1 MNHIFGCPMHYGVGA
16 PGLINSLDYLQSFCP
31 ELDIHILP
39 EITRPEENL
48 SNLKYLNSVIA
59 NCSQIAESGYHAL
72 CKGESPLYISGDHSS
87 AIGSVSAAGTYCE
100 DLGLIWIDAHPDINT
115 DKTTV
120 TGNIHGMPVAA
131 LIGMGEQSLTR
142 ILSDKPKV
150 KPSNIVMLGLRD
162 IDPPE
167 MEFLNKLNIRY
178 YTWQQMATL
187 GIQRCIDETLQYL
200 AHLQNVHISFD
211 IDVMDPAHLP
221 GVSVPVPGG
230 LLEEEAFTLMHQLLT
245 GLHVISCDIVE
256 FNKDY
261 DISDQTAT
269 FTRQMAHQI
278 LTDF

>member
-31 ELDIHILP
+31 ELDIDILP

-48 SNLKYLNSVIA
+48 SNLKHLNSVIA
-59 NCSQIAESGYHAL
+59 SCSQIAESGYHAL
-72 CKGESPLYISGDHSS
+72 CKGESPLYITGDHSS

-150 KPSNIVMLGLRD
+150 KPSNIVMLGLR
-162 IDPPE
+162 
-167 MEFLNKLNIRY
+167 
-178 YTWQQMATL
+178 
-187 GIQRCIDETLQYL
+187 
-200 AHLQNVHISFD
+200 
-211 IDVMDPAHLP
+211 
-221 GVSVPVPGG
+221 
-230 LLEEEAFTLMHQLLT
+230 
-245 GLHVISCDIVE
+245 
-256 FNKDY
+256 
-261 DISDQTAT
+261 
-269 FTRQMAHQI
+269 
-278 LTDF
+278 

>member
-1 MNHIFGCPMHYGVGA
+1 
-16 PGLINSLDYLQSFCP
+16 
-31 ELDIHILP
+31 
-39 EITRPEENL
+39 
-48 SNLKYLNSVIA
+48 
-59 NCSQIAESGYHAL
+59 
-72 CKGESPLYISGDHSS
+72 
-87 AIGSVSAAGTYCE
+87 
-100 DLGLIWIDAHPDINT
+100 
-115 DKTTV
+115 
-120 TGNIHGMPVAA
+120 MPVAA
-131 LIGMGEQSLTR
+131 LIGMGEQSLAR

-167 MEFLNKLNIRY
+167 MEFLNKLHIRY
-178 YTWQQMATL
+178 YTWQQMVTL

-200 AHLQNVHISFD
+200 SHLQNVHISFD

-245 GLHVISCDIVE
+245 GLPVISCDIVE

-261 DISDQTAT
+261 DISDRTAT

>member
-1 MNHIFGCPMHYGVGA
+1 MSHALRSGCPGTDQQS
-16 PGLINSLDYLQSFCP
+16 GLSAIFCP
-31 ELDIHILP
+31 ELDIDILP

-48 SNLKYLNSVIA
+48 SNLKHLNSVIA
-59 NCSQIAESGYHAL
+59 SCSQIAESGYHAL
-72 CKGESPLYISGDHSS
+72 CKGESPLYITGDHSS

-115 DKTTV
+115 YKTTV

-167 MEFLNKLNIRY
+167 MEFLNKLHIRY

-187 GIQRCIDETLQYL
+187 GIQHCIDETLQYL
-200 AHLQNVHISFD
+200 SHLQNVHISFD
-211 IDVMDPAHLP
+211 IDVMDPAYLP
-221 GVSVPVPGG
+221 RSLRSGSRRSVGRRSVYAYAP
-230 LLEEEAFTLMHQLLT
+230 ASYRS
-245 GLHVISCDIVE
+245 SCNI
-256 FNKDY
+256 
-261 DISDQTAT
+261 
-269 FTRQMAHQI
+269 M
-278 LTDF
+278 